1 MHFTEQT
8 IGAFMDEKCREYR
21 NKEALVFPDGQERYS
36 FEAFQKLYED
46 IAKGLLYLGVKN
58 GDHIALLSLN
68 SPLWIALQIAAAKIG
83 AVLVC
88 INTGYIKEEL
98 EYVLR
103 HSEATTLLMM
113 ESFKKNSFF
122 NSLSEICPEL
132 STAQPGTL
140 CSASLPNLKN
150 VVMLDNCVKNGTF
163 SINDVLGMA
172 AQVTDATLQKASDRV
187 HCKDITNIYYT
198 SGTTG
203 KPKAVM
209 LNHFVILNNALQSG
223 RQLGYTGKD
232 RLLLCLP
239 LFHVIGYVLSA
250 FSCLLVGATV
260 VIAPRFE
267 TEKMLAYIAQEKCT
281 VLNGVPTMF
290 KLMLDCKNF
299 DQYDLTSISNGFI
312 AGSCCSPELI
322 ARINRTFGM
331 HLLNVYGQ
339 TEAIAIC
346 QTKATDDDSV
356 RATTVGQPIPGI
368 VAHIVD
374 PQSGEELFDEQ
385 EGELCMDTVYLMN
398 GYYKNEEAT
407 RKTID
412 ERGWLHTGDLASI
425 DPNGY
430 VCIKGR
436 IKDIIIRGGENIAPA
451 EIEAVIK
458 ELDSVEEAAVIG
470 IPDEVMG
477 EEICAF
483 VILKQDKLLSSD
495 VIRSHVQARLAKFKV
510 PKHIVYAQEFPV
522 TSSGKVQK
530 YLLRKQFLKQAEL
543 LQETAV

>member
-1 MHFTEQT
+1 MYT
-8 IGAFMDEKCREYR
+8 G
-21 NKEALVFPDGQERYS
+21 S
-36 FEAFQKLYED
+36 FE
-46 IAKGLLYLGVKN
+46 GV
-58 GDHIALLSLN
+58 
-68 SPLWIALQIAAAKIG
+68 
-83 AVLVC
+83 
-88 INTGYIKEEL
+88 
-98 EYVLR
+98 
-103 HSEATTLLMM
+103 
-113 ESFKKNSFF
+113 
-122 NSLSEICPEL
+122 
-132 STAQPGTL
+132 
-140 CSASLPNLKN
+140 
-150 VVMLDNCVKNGTF
+150 
-163 SINDVLGMA
+163 MA

-385 EGELCMDTVYLMN
+385 EGELCMDTVYLMDD
-398 GYYKNEEAT
+398 YYKNEEAT

-412 ERGWLHTGDLASI
+412 ERRWLHTGDLASI

-458 ELDSVEEAAVIG
+458 ELDSVEETAVIG

-483 VILKQDKLLSSD
+483 VILKQDKSLSSD